1 MFDGLEK
8 GVEPALFAQFVLD
21 AQFFL
26 VLADGVLPEH
36 LVEIQFENRLVIG
49 HLVDFQDLFLVL
61 DLDLRRIR
69 KGLFNV
75 VQRVQ
80 SEVQGDLLNSKGERG
95 LIF

>member
-1 MFDGLEK
+1 MFHGLEE

-21 AQFFL
+21 AHFFL
-26 VLADGVLPEH
+26 VLADGVLTEH
-36 LVEIQFENRLVIG
+36 LVEIQFENRLITG
-49 HLVDFQDLFLVL
+49 HLVDFQDLFPVL

-80 SEVQGDLLNSKGERG
+80 SEV
-95 LIF
+95 